1 MAAHNVMCAGASQ
14 ETVDSTDS
22 KNGTV
27 SFDETLKCMS
37 RVARAWQDDE
47 LLARKL
53 EDESPDGSGDAPDI
67 AEAFK
72 VHVTRMPRLVRVPR
86 GASRVCTEAFHSARG
101 CTQALQGEG
110 EGVSVSNL
118 CLLMESAGLLLSE
131 DDIVRMLQ
139 DVGAKRNEDGSIPFA
154 SFVKLLIA

>member
-1 MAAHNVMCAGASQ
+1 MRCGLTCARAATQ
-14 ETVDSTDS
+14 TTVNSTDA

-53 EDESPDGSGDAPDI
+53 EDESPDGTGDAPDI

-72 VHVTRMPRLVRVPR
+72 VRTWAPASSRPWHDWVT
-86 GASRVCTEAFHSARG
+86 
-101 CTQALQGEG
+101 QG
-110 EGVSVSNL
+110 
-118 CLLMESAGLLLSE
+118 
-131 DDIVRMLQ
+131 Q
-139 DVGAKRNEDGSIPFA
+139 P
-154 SFVKLLIA
+154 